1 MDIKKV
7 VQLTNE
13 QYEELFKNGQ
23 VEVNGEIKTKDNETI
38 YVCPASESWAELN
51 NKIDEVLI
59 KPNKVLHN
67 PYSIEELETIIAR
80 LREQYNET
88 DSVVGFRCTM
98 KKGQQLKVSPTYTM
112 YLNETLREYDYTCA
126 NDDEMISIVLFGTGQ
141 NMNITEE
148 LIEIKNNVE
157 TYIEQKNTSIAIEE
171 VLYVTAN
178 LLTMLNIEL
187 NVPVYCEEI
196 RYNKQIT
203 QANST
208 NAPVLLGNTKRIKF
222 TGTSIGSAL
231 VNGNTLLEEANFDTV
246 ATLYANYNKQ
256 PFVGTSNDKLVLNF
270 PNLLEI
276 VSGTVYNN
284 SGSCIFTGFKHL
296 IIGEKLKALA
306 GMLLTGNCGTVELY
320 CKDATNSLLNG
331 NLGFAA
337 TVDYLYLCPEWNCG
351 FSIAPV
357 SGISKENITEIFTNL
372 KDLSNEA
379 SKTLTIKADLYNSLD
394 EATLS
399 IATSKNWTIAFK

>member
-13 QYEELFKNGQ
+13 QYEELLKNGQ
-23 VEVNGEIKTKDNETI
+23 LEVNGEIKVKDDSTI
-38 YVCPASESWAELN
+38 YVCPATESWAELN

-59 KPNKVLHN
+59 KPNRVLHN

-80 LREQYNET
+80 LRGQYNET

-98 KKGQQLKVSPTYTM
+98 KKGQQLKVSPTYRM
-112 YLNETLREYDYTCA
+112 YLNETLREYDYTCS
-126 NDDEMISIVLFGTGQ
+126 NDNEMISIVLFGTGQ
-141 NMNITEE
+141 NMNITED
-148 LIEIKNNVE
+148 LIQFKNNVE
-157 TYIEQKNTSIAIEE
+157 TYIEVKNSAITVEE

-178 LLTMLNIEL
+178 LLTMLNFEL

-203 QANST
+203 ST
-208 NAPVLLGNTKRIKF
+208 SSNASCLLSNAKRIKF
-222 TGTSIGSAL
+222 TGMAIGYKL
-231 VNGNTLLEEANFDTV
+231 VNNNTLLEEANFDSVT
-246 ATLYANYNKQ
+246 TLYGNYQAQ
-256 PFVGTSNDKLVLNF
+256 PFYNTSNEKLVLSF

-276 VSGTVYNN
+276 VPGTAYNN
-284 SGSCIFTGFKHL
+284 PSSCIFTGVKHL

-306 GMLLTGNCGTVELY
+306 GMLLNGTCGIVELY

-331 NLGFAA
+331 NLGNQAS
-337 TVDYLYLCPEWNCG
+337 VDYLYLCPEWNCG
-351 FSIAPV
+351 FSIASV

-372 KDLSNEA
+372 KDLTNEA
-379 SKTLTIKADLYNSLD
+379 SKTLTIQKTLYESLD
-394 EATLS
+394 ETILS

>member
-7 VQLTNE
+7 VKLTNE
-13 QYEELFKNGQ
+13 QYEELLKNGQ
-23 VEVNGEIKTKDNETI
+23 VEVNGEIKTKEEDTI

-51 NKIDEVLI
+51 NKIDEALI
-59 KPNKVLHN
+59 KPNRVLHN

-80 LREQYNET
+80 LREQYNEN

-98 KKGQQLKVSPTYTM
+98 KQGQKLKVSSNYRM
-112 YLNETLREYDYTCA
+112 YLNETLRETDYTCA
-126 NDDEMISIVLFGTGQ
+126 NDNEMISIVLFGTGQ
-141 NMNITEE
+141 NMTITEK

-157 TYIEQKNTSIAIEE
+157 TYIEQKNTSISIEE
-171 VLYVTAN
+171 VLYRTAN
-178 LLTMLNIEL
+178 LLTMLNVTL

-203 QANST
+203 SVGS
-208 NAPVLLGNTKRIKF
+208 NAPTLLPSVKRMKF
-222 TGTSIGSAL
+222 TGIAIGHTL
-231 VNGNTLLEEANFDTV
+231 VNGNTLLEEANFDSVT
-246 ATLYANYNKQ
+246 TLYGNYQVQ
-256 PFVGTSNDKLVLNF
+256 PFFGTSNEKLVLSF

-276 VSGTVYNN
+276 VPGTAYNN
-284 SGSCIFTGFKHL
+284 NSSCIFGGVKHL
-296 IIGEKLKALA
+296 IIGEKVKTLA
-306 GMLLTGNCGTVELY
+306 GMLLTGTCGTVELY

-331 NLGFAA
+331 NIGTAV

-379 SKTLTIKADLYNSLD
+379 SKTLTIQKALYESLD

>member
-23 VEVNGEIKTKDNETI
+23 IEVNGEIKTKDDETI

-51 NKIDEVLI
+51 NKIDEALI
-59 KPNKVLHN
+59 KPNKILHN

-98 KKGQQLKVSPTYTM
+98 KQGQQLKVNPTYRM
-112 YLNETLREYDYTCA
+112 YLNETLREYDYTCS
-126 NDDEMISIVLFGTGQ
+126 NDDEMISIVLFGIGQ
-141 NMNITEE
+141 NINITEE
-148 LIEIKNNVE
+148 LIQFKSNIE
-157 TYIEQKNTSIAIEE
+157 TYIEVKNSAISVEE
-171 VLYVTAN
+171 VLYRTAL

-187 NVPVYCEEI
+187 KVPVYCEEI

-203 QANST
+203 SVGS
-208 NAPVLLGNTKRIKF
+208 NAPTLLPSVKRMKF
-222 TGTSIGSAL
+222 TGISIGHTL
-231 VNGNTLLEEANFDTV
+231 VNGNTLLEEANFDSVT
-246 ATLYANYNKQ
+246 TLNGNYQVQ
-256 PFVGTSNDKLVLNF
+256 PFFGTSNEKLVLSF

-276 VSGTVYNN
+276 IPGAAYNN
-284 SGSCIFTGFKHL
+284 NSSCIFGGVKHL
-296 IIGEKLKALA
+296 IIGEKVKTLA
-306 GMLLTGNCGTVELY
+306 GMLLTGNCGTIELY

-331 NLGFAA
+331 NIGTAA
-337 TVDYLYLCPEWNCG
+337 TVDYLYLCPDWNCG
-351 FSIAPV
+351 MSIAPV

-372 KDLSNEA
+372 KDLTNES
-379 SKTLTIKADLYNSLD
+379 SKTLTIKKDLYESLD

>member
-13 QYEELFKNGQ
+13 QYEELLKNGQ
-23 VEVNGEIKTKDNETI
+23 VEVNGEVKTKEDGAI
-38 YVCPASESWAELN
+38 YVCPSSESWAELN

-98 KKGQQLKVSPTYTM
+98 KQGQQLKVNSNYRM
-112 YLNETLREYDYTCA
+112 YLNETLRETDYTCA
-126 NDDEMISIVLFGTGQ
+126 NDNEMISIVLFGTGQ

-171 VLYVTAN
+171 VLYRTAN
-178 LLTMLNIEL
+178 LLTILNVTL

-203 QANST
+203 SVGS
-208 NAPVLLGNTKRIKF
+208 NAPTLLPSVKRIKF
-222 TGTSIGSAL
+222 IGTAIGHTL
-231 VNGNTLLEEANFDTV
+231 VNNNTLLEEANFDSVT
-246 ATLYANYNKQ
+246 TLYANYQVQ
-256 PFVGTSNDKLVLNF
+256 PFFGTSNEKLVLNF

-276 VSGTVYNN
+276 IPGTAYNN
-284 SGSCIFTGFKHL
+284 NSSCIFGGVKHL
-296 IIGEKLKALA
+296 IIGEKVKTLA
-306 GMLLTGNCGTVELY
+306 GMLLTGTCGTVELY

-331 NLGFAA
+331 NIGTAV
-337 TVDYLYLCPEWNCG
+337 TVDYLYLCPDWNCG
-351 FSIAPV
+351 FSIASV

-372 KDLSNEA
+372 KDLTNES
-379 SKTLTIKADLYNSLD
+379 SKTLTIQKALYESLD

>member
-13 QYEELFKNGQ
+13 QYEELLKNGQ

-38 YVCPASESWAELN
+38 YVCPSSESWAELN

-80 LREQYNET
+80 LREQYNEN

-98 KKGQQLKVSPTYTM
+98 KKGQKLKVSPTYTM
-112 YLNETLREYDYTCA
+112 YLNETLRETDYTCA
-126 NDDEMISIVLFGTGQ
+126 NDNEMISIVLFAKGG
-141 NMNITEE
+141 NLNITED
-148 LIEIKNNVE
+148 LIQFKNNIE
-157 TYIEQKNTSIAIEE
+157 TYIEVKNSAITIEE
-171 VLYVTAN
+171 VLYRTAN
-178 LLTMLNIEL
+178 LLTMLNVTL

-203 QANST
+203 NVLS
-208 NAPVLLGNTKRIKF
+208 NAPTLLPSVKRMKF
-222 TGTSIGSAL
+222 TGIAIGHTL
-231 VNGNTLLEEANFDTV
+231 VNGNTLLEEANFDSVT
-246 ATLYANYNKQ
+246 TLYGNYQVQ
-256 PFVGTSNDKLVLNF
+256 PFFGTSNEKLVLSF

-276 VSGTVYNN
+276 VPGTAYNN
-284 SGSCIFTGFKHL
+284 NSSCIFGGVKHL
-296 IIGEKLKALA
+296 IIGEKVKTLA
-306 GMLLTGNCGTVELY
+306 GMLLTGTCGTVELY

-331 NLGFAA
+331 NIGTAA

-351 FSIAPV
+351 FSIASV

-372 KDLSNEA
+372 KDLTNEA
-379 SKTLTIKADLYNSLD
+379 SKTLTIQKALYESLD